1 MTKNKQKLLKRKI
14 ANTLVSIF
22 VLIVVLAP
30 SLFTARWAM
39 GVIAE
44 RDPRKVVKV
53 QAMQTR
59 PVDKTTA
66 PLQPFNEPLISVTF
80 DDGPESI
87 YTNALPILQKDGIH
101 TTQYIISGTLEDHN
115 YMSVA
120 QIKSMQANGHE
131 VASHT
136 ITHPDLTSLT
146 DQELTHELLGSKQ
159 TLTKDFGPNIVDFT
173 SPYGSYNAHTLQMI
187 GKYYRSQKN
196 SEGDP
201 AANELEAINT
211 KAKFD
216 PMNITSYSVRQTT
229 TSADIKKLLEA
240 ARENNGWLVLTYHQI
255 DESNDVYAVTP
266 AVFAKQMQLIDDSNM
281 RSATV
286 GQVLNVLLPNV
297 KEGN

>member
-1 MTKNKQKLLKRKI
+1 MSKKLQLRNKLAR
-14 ANTLVSIF
+14 TLVSLF
-22 VLIVVLAP
+22 VLAVVFSPTLLTAKWVMGLA
-30 SLFTARWAM
+30 
-39 GVIAE
+39 GHN
-44 RDPRKVVKV
+44 DPRRVVSV
-53 QAMQTR
+53 PALQVRPINQT
-59 PVDKTTA
+59 KT
-66 PLQPFNEPLISVTF
+66 PIKPFDEPLVSITF
-80 DDGPESI
+80 DDGWESV
-87 YTNALPILQKDGIH
+87 YTKGLPVLQQDGIQ
-101 TTQYIISGTLEDHN
+101 TTQYIISGTMADNYN

-120 QIKSMQANGHE
+120 QIKSMENAGNE
-131 VASHT
+131 IAAHT
-136 ITHPDLTSLT
+136 VTHPDLTTLDDKQLT
-146 DQELTHELLGSKQ
+146 YQLAYSKQ
-159 TLTKDFGPNIVDFT
+159 VLTQDFGPIYDFT
-173 SPYGSYNAHTLQMI
+173 SPYGAYNAHTLGMI
-187 GKYYRSQKN
+187 SKYYRSQKN